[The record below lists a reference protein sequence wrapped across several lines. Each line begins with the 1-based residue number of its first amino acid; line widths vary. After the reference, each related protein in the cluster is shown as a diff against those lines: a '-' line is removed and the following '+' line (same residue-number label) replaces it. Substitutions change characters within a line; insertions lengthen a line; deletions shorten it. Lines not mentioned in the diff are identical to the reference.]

1 MAKLRVKGVFDVVTN
16 DNSQIAINI
25 NHNGVPGYAVSAS
38 ATDGIIMFEDS
49 QGTVQ
54 NAITDTYVSNAIIDM
69 AQALDAVYERRRV
82 AWVKLRFIPKYTN
95 FIQSIAEGDPPD
107 ESLTG
112 FTNEIVYVVSDSNGL
127 IGYAGTVTDVQALLA
142 NTTGVKLKKLNREFK
157 VFRRSRFFP
166 FAPKY
171 EDSKNNT
178 AVIYPSGAWLSTSTT
193 NISNN
198 QPHTWILTPALPMAP
213 GVDLFTCVFEV
224 KFQWADYRPVDTT

>member
-1 MAKLRVKGVFDVVTN
+1 MAKLRLKGVFDVVVN

-25 NHNGVPGYAVSAS
+25 NHYGIPGWVPPSQGPE
-38 ATDGIIMFEDS
+38 DGIIVFEDAT
-49 QGTVQ
+49 GTEVPVL
-54 NAITDTYVSNAIIDM
+54 TDTYVSNAIIDT
-69 AQALDAVYERRRV
+69 AQAYDAVYERRRV

-127 IGYAGTVTDVQALLA
+127 NGRAGAVTDVQQLLA

-157 VFRRSRFFP
+157 VFRRSRKFP

-171 EDSKNNT
+171 EDANFDAAINASGRWFATT
-178 AVIYPSGAWLSTSTT
+178 ATQISTQE
-193 NISNN
+193 
-198 QPHTWILTPALPMAP
+198 QPHTWILSGTLPMVP

-224 KFQWADYRPVDTT
+224 KFEWADFRTVA

>member
-25 NHNGVPGYAVSAS
+25 NHNGVPGYNAGFPRFGVI
-38 ATDGIIMFEDS
+38 TFEDATGS
-49 QGTVQ
+49 EV
-54 NAITDTYVSNAIIDM
+54 AVISDTYVSNEVIDL
-69 AQALDAVYERRRV
+69 AQAYDAVYERRRV

-112 FTNEIVYVVSDSNGL
+112 FTNEILYVVSDSNGL
-127 IGYAGTVTDVQALLA
+127 NGRAGNQTDVQALLA

-157 VFRRSRFFP
+157 VFRRSRMFP

-171 EDSKNNT
+171 QDGDSGNLLF
-178 AVIYPSGAWLSTSTT
+178 PSGRWHNSLLQTT
-193 NISNN
+193 NDEDH
-198 QPHTWILTPALPMAP
+198 PHTWITSRPLPMVP

-224 KFQWADYRPVDTT
+224 KFEWADYKTVS